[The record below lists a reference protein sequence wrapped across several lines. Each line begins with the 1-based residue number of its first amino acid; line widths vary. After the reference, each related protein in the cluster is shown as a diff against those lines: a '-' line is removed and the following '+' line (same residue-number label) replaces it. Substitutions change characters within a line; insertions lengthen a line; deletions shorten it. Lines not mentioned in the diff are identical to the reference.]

1 MGMFNPLSGNH
12 PAASSMK
19 TVWIHIDTDALPG
32 DPDHLKVFASG
43 EAANCWLED
52 NDPGGAAFAY
62 ISLRSEPHQARV
74 HDPDCGARP
83 MESFEALS
91 TIGARVKF
99 KIPEIVL
106 GALLATAVFA
116 VGMSF

>member
-1 MGMFNPLSGNH
+1 
-12 PAASSMK
+12 
-19 TVWIHIDTDALPG
+19 
-32 DPDHLKVFASG
+32 
-43 EAANCWLED
+43 
-52 NDPGGAAFAY
+52 
-62 ISLRSEPHQARV
+62 
-74 HDPDCGARP
+74 
-83 MESFEALS
+83 MESFEALN